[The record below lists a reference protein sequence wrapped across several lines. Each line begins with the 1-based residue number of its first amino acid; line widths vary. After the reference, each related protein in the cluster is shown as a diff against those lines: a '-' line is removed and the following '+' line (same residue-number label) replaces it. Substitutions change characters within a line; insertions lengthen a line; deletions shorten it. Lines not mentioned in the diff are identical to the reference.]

1 MGACSW
7 SREESGMIRNIHDP
21 RRCRL
26 AAMTVFAC
34 LAIAWPTRAPAA
46 EFTLAGKTVNL
57 YVGGGIG
64 GGVDNY
70 ARTLAPHFAKHL
82 PGHPSIT
89 VVNMGASGG
98 VQGMQYLYNV
108 AAKDGTAFGMT
119 NSGAVAE
126 PVMGTT
132 KVNYEIDKYRWLG
145 SLTRGDTV
153 CGVWH
158 ESTIQILAD
167 ARKREVPLSATGATS
182 GPARAARMLNAL
194 LQTQFKPISGYP
206 GNAMFLAVERREVE
220 GTCNT
225 LSSFR
230 TSHPHWL
237 RERKF
242 RLLVQVALTA
252 DPEYPDLPRAVDF
265 ISRDED
271 RQILDLY
278 LLPYEFNNP
287 LMLPPGAADDAYRAY
302 RKAFDA
308 TMRDTAYLADVAARL
323 QRIAP
328 RDGDDVAA
336 LAKKLVAAPREIVQ
350 RMIEITSPGLTTQ
363 SPKN

>member
-1 MGACSW
+1 
-7 SREESGMIRNIHDP
+7 MIGNGIVRRSP
-21 RRCRL
+21 RLKAL
-26 AAMTVFAC
+26 AFIGYAVT
-34 LAIAWPTRAPAA
+34 AWATPAATA
-46 EFTLAGKTVNL
+46 EFTLAGKTVSL

-70 ARTLAPHFAKHL
+70 ARTLVPHFARHL
-82 PGHPSIT
+82 PGQPSIA

-108 AAKDGTAFGMT
+108 AAKDGTAFGIT

-126 PVMGTT
+126 PVMGNI
-132 KVNYEIDKYRWLG
+132 KVNYQIERYRWLG
-145 SLTRGDTV
+145 SLTRGDTI

-158 ESTIQILAD
+158 ESAIQSLAD
-167 ARKREVPLSATGATS
+167 AKKREVPLSATGATS

-194 LQTQFKPISGYP
+194 LQTQFRPVSGYP

-237 RERKF
+237 RDRKF
-242 RLLVQVALTA
+242 RVLVQVALTA
-252 DPEYPDLPRAVDF
+252 DPELPGVPRAVDF
-265 ISRDED
+265 MSREAD

-287 LMLPPGAADDAYRAY
+287 LMLPPGATDDAYRAY

-308 TMRDTAYLADVAARL
+308 TTRDPAYLGDVATRL
-323 QRIAP
+323 QAIAP
-328 RDGDDVAA
+328 RDGDDVAI
-336 LAKKLVAAPREIVQ
+336 LANKLVATPRHVVQ
-350 RMIEITSPGLTTQ
+350 RMIEITSPGQTKSQ
-363 SPKN
+363 